1 VIAEDRALLESIE
14 GHLKDISIALDDIG
28 RSIAMAAEIYRF
40 KVATE
45 AGVDPLRGTDYEEG
59 EEIEGEEE

>member
-1 VIAEDRALLESIE
+1 VTLAEDRVLMQRIE
-14 GHLKDISIALDDIG
+14 GHLSDLSIALDDLG

-45 AGVDPLRGTDYEEG
+45 AGVDPLRGSDYEEG
-59 EEIEGEEE
+59 EE